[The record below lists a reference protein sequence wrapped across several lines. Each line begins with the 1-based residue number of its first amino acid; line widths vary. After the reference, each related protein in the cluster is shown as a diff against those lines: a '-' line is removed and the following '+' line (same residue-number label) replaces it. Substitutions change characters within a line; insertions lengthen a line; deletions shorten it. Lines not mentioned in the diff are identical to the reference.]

1 MKNVWE
7 TCKFSDEIINGDLGI
22 AKFAVEL
29 HSILDGTA
37 DKNYLNPE
45 IFLDNTYVTDAIEVV
60 LINSLLRL
68 SKNQGN
74 ASDLLDV
81 GFGGGKTH
89 SLVLL
94 YHIFKNKELGTKFIN
109 KMDIPKKYGIK
120 EIPDVNVVAIDCRQM
135 KKKTL
140 WGEIANR
147 LGKYEEFK
155 KLDEDRKPPEDIS
168 MIKSFFD
175 KPTLLLLDEIPHYL
189 VKTKSISMEFFNT
202 TLLFLNE
209 LVSAINNVKYSKLI
223 LTSTADQKLLEDTA
237 DKVKKIAT
245 LDATGITDSLKGAVS
260 RGTDPLVP
268 VKEKDSYGVICK
280 RLVKEID
287 EKERDKIVDAYFDY
301 YIEKGLITEQNYK
314 QKMKKAYPFHPFFIE
329 TLYKR
334 VGTIQDFNKTRG
346 MFRLLGLVLH
356 YIYKNKIPCTLVG
369 PGDLQL
375 HEQPIMDDLTS
386 KVNRPFQE
394 VIQSDCIDKSQ
405 ELDKGK
411 NEKIVQ
417 RIARTIYLYS
427 LIGAAKIN
435 GIHLPELQLA
445 VGRPGLDTGL
455 IEKAL
460 YEEVENEFWFIKNLH
475 GEFYFDQ
482 EPNINR
488 IIAQYKKEVSSK
500 ELRDTIY
507 ETIKSLTPERTGV
520 KPVIWSENELAENDT
535 LRIFVRDY
543 EDAIDDDTAINEM
556 HRILTQKPGG
566 EIREK
571 QNTIVMLYP
580 DKNGIDALKDKAR
593 GVSGIKRA
601 EKDERIK
608 LNKESEIK
616 LKSRL
621 STAKGDLETVCIQVY
636 SKVIYPKGAEPRLDQ
651 ISTIETHQNNLT
663 AMIIELLINKGKL
676 LPPEKELSHEIIQV
690 EKVTSITKILEN
702 FKIDK
707 SKHFIL
713 ENQQIF
719 DAAGDGIKAGAFG
732 YSEEAPEQQ
741 DGKYVGKIEEIV
753 FPSWSGFLIP
763 KELVVGAKL
772 KPEPK
777 VEPLIPGNFRYKIHA
792 SDVEKILEV
801 LSQLSIL
808 SIDAQLQKNLQATLE
823 FKDTSISITSKL
835 DNTDEMKSL
844 LNTLKSRGYSG
855 EGLLTISSD
864 TDVSKDLKKWGD
876 DFEQE

>member
-7 TCKFSDEIINGDLGI
+7 TCKFSDEIINGQLEI

-37 DKNYLNPE
+37 DKSYLNPE
-45 IFLDNTYVTDAIEVV
+45 IFLDNTYVTDAIEIV
-60 LINSLLRL
+60 LTNSLLRL
-68 SKNQGN
+68 SKNQGK

-81 GFGGGKTH
+81 SFGGGKTH

-109 KMDIPKKYGIK
+109 KIGISKKYGIE
-120 EIPDVNVVAIDCRQM
+120 EIPDVNVIAIDCRQM
-135 KKKTL
+135 KKNTL
-140 WGEIANR
+140 WGEIADR

-155 KLDEDRKPPEDIS
+155 KLDQDRKPVEDIS
-168 MIKSFFD
+168 KIKSFFD
-175 KPTLLLLDEIPHYL
+175 KPTLLMLDEIPQYL
-189 VKTKSISMEFFNT
+189 VKAKAIDSTFFDT
-202 TLLFLNE
+202 TLIFLNE
-209 LVSAINNVKYSKLI
+209 LVSAVNSVDKSRLI
-223 LTSTADQKLLEDTA
+223 LTTTADQKLLQDTA
-237 DKVKKIAT
+237 DKVKGIAS
-245 LDATGITDSLKGAVS
+245 LDAFDTTASLKGAVS
-260 RGTDPLVP
+260 RGADPLVP
-268 VKEKDSYGVICK
+268 VKEKDAYGVICK

-301 YIEKGLITEQNYK
+301 YTEKGLITEQNYK

-356 YIYKNKIPCTLVG
+356 YINKNKTPCTLVS

-386 KVNRPFQE
+386 KVNLPYQE

-411 NEKIVQ
+411 NEKVVQ
-417 RIARTIYLYS
+417 RIARTVYLYS
-427 LIGAAKIN
+427 LIGATKIN

-488 IIAQYKKEVSSK
+488 IIDQYKKEVSSK
-500 ELRDTIY
+500 ELRDTIHD
-507 ETIKSLTPERTGV
+507 TIESLTPSRTGV
-520 KPVIWSENELAENDT
+520 KPVIWSENELEENDN
-535 LRIFVRDY
+535 LRIFVTDY
-543 EDAIDDDTAINEM
+543 ENAIDDKAATNEM

-593 GVSGIKRA
+593 AVSGIKRA

-608 LNKESEIK
+608 LNKENETK

-621 STAKGDLETVCIQVY
+621 TTASGDLKTICIQVY
-636 SKVIYPKGAEPRLDQ
+636 SKVAYPKGAEPRLDQ
-651 ISTIETHQNNLT
+651 ISAIETKQNNLT
-663 AMIIELLINKGKL
+663 AMIIELLNNKGKL
-676 LPPEKELSHEIIQV
+676 LAPEKDLSHEIIQV

-719 DAAGDGIKAGAFG
+719 NAAGDGVKVGAFG

-741 DGKYVGKIEEIV
+741 DGKYVGKIEETV
-753 FPSWSGFLIP
+753 FPSWGGFLIP

-777 VEPLIPGNFRYKIHA
+777 VEPLIPGNFNYKIRA

-808 SIDAQLQKNLQATLE
+808 SLEAKLEKNFHATLE

-864 TDVSKDLKKWGD
+864 ADVSKDLKKWGA

>member
-1 MKNVWE
+1 LKNVWE
-7 TCKFSDEIINGDLGI
+7 TCKFSDEIINGQLEI

-37 DKNYLNPE
+37 DKSYLNPE
-45 IFLDNTYVTDAIEVV
+45 IFLDNTYVTDAIEIV
-60 LINSLLRL
+60 LTNSLLRL
-68 SKNQGN
+68 SKNQGK

-81 GFGGGKTH
+81 SFGGGKTH

-109 KMDIPKKYGIK
+109 KIGISKKYGIE
-120 EIPDVNVVAIDCRQM
+120 EIPDVNVIAIDCRQM

-140 WGEIANR
+140 WGEIADR

-155 KLDEDRKPPEDIS
+155 KLDQDRKPVEDIS
-168 MIKSFFD
+168 KIKSFFD
-175 KPTLLLLDEIPHYL
+175 KPTLLMLDEIPQYL
-189 VKTKSISMEFFNT
+189 VKTKAIDSTFFDT
-202 TLLFLNE
+202 TLIFLNE
-209 LVSAINNVKYSKLI
+209 LVSAVNSVDKSRLI
-223 LTSTADQKLLEDTA
+223 LTTTADQKLLQDTA
-237 DKVKKIAT
+237 DKVKGLAS
-245 LDATGITDSLKGAVS
+245 LDAFDTTASLKGAVS
-260 RGTDPLVP
+260 RGADPLVP
-268 VKEKDSYGVICK
+268 VKEKDAYGVICK

-301 YIEKGLITEQNYK
+301 YTEKGLITEQNYK

-356 YIYKNKIPCTLVG
+356 YINKNKIPCTLVG

-411 NEKIVQ
+411 NEKVVQ

-427 LIGAAKIN
+427 LIGATKIN
-435 GIHLPELQLA
+435 GIHLHELQLA
-445 VGRPGLDTGL
+445 IGRPGLDTGL

-488 IIAQYKKEVSSK
+488 IIDQYKKEVSSK
-500 ELRDTIY
+500 ELRDTIHD
-507 ETIKSLTPERTGV
+507 TIESLTPSRTGV
-520 KPVIWSENELAENDT
+520 KPVIWSENELEENDN

-543 EDAIDDDTAINEM
+543 ENAIDDKAAINEM

-593 GVSGIKRA
+593 DVSGIKRA

-608 LNKESEIK
+608 LDK
-616 LKSRL
+616 
-621 STAKGDLETVCIQVY
+621 
-636 SKVIYPKGAEPRLDQ
+636 
-651 ISTIETHQNNLT
+651 NN
-663 AMIIELLINKGKL
+663 E
-676 LPPEKELSHEIIQV
+676 
-690 EKVTSITKILEN
+690 
-702 FKIDK
+702 
-707 SKHFIL
+707 
-713 ENQQIF
+713 
-719 DAAGDGIKAGAFG
+719 
-732 YSEEAPEQQ
+732 
-741 DGKYVGKIEEIV
+741 
-753 FPSWSGFLIP
+753 
-763 KELVVGAKL
+763 
-772 KPEPK
+772 
-777 VEPLIPGNFRYKIHA
+777 
-792 SDVEKILEV
+792 
-801 LSQLSIL
+801 
-808 SIDAQLQKNLQATLE
+808 
-823 FKDTSISITSKL
+823 
-835 DNTDEMKSL
+835 
-844 LNTLKSRGYSG
+844 
-855 EGLLTISSD
+855 
-864 TDVSKDLKKWGD
+864 
-876 DFEQE
+876 

>member
-109 KMDIPKKYGIK
+109 KMGVPKKYGIK

-189 VKTKSISMEFFNT
+189 VKTKSISMPFFNT

-356 YIYKNKIPCTLVG
+356 YINKNKIPCTLVG

-507 ETIKSLTPERTGV
+507 GTIKSLTPERTGV
-520 KPVIWSENELAENDT
+520 KPVIWSENELEENDN

-621 STAKGDLETVCIQVY
+621 AMACGELTSVCIQVY
-636 SKVIYPKGAEPRLDQ
+636 SKVTYPKGAEPRLDQ

-676 LPPEKELSHEIIQV
+676 LAPEKELSHEIIQV

-808 SIDAQLQKNLQATLE
+808 SLYAQLEKNFHATLE

>member
-7 TCKFSDEIINGDLGI
+7 TCKFSDEIINGQLEI

-37 DKNYLNPE
+37 DKSYLNPE
-45 IFLDNTYVTDAIEVV
+45 IFLDNTYVTDAIEIV
-60 LINSLLRL
+60 LTNSLLRL
-68 SKNQGN
+68 SKNQGK

-81 GFGGGKTH
+81 SFGGGKTH

-109 KMDIPKKYGIK
+109 KIGISKKYGIE
-120 EIPDVNVVAIDCRQM
+120 EIPDVNVIAIDCRQM

-140 WGEIANR
+140 WGEIADR

-155 KLDEDRKPPEDIS
+155 KLDQDRKPVEDIS
-168 MIKSFFD
+168 KIKSFFD
-175 KPTLLLLDEIPHYL
+175 KPTLLMLDEIPQYL
-189 VKTKSISMEFFNT
+189 VKTKAIDSTFFDT
-202 TLLFLNE
+202 TLIFLNE
-209 LVSAINNVKYSKLI
+209 LVSAVNSVDKSRLI
-223 LTSTADQKLLEDTA
+223 LTTTADQKLLQDTA
-237 DKVKKIAT
+237 DKVKGLANLHT
-245 LDATGITDSLKGAVS
+245 YGTTDSLKGAVS
-260 RGTDPLVP
+260 RGADPLVP
-268 VKEKDSYGVICK
+268 VKEKDAYGVIRK

-301 YIEKGLITEQNYK
+301 YTEKGLITEQNYK

-356 YIYKNKIPCTLVG
+356 YINKNKIPCTLVG

-411 NEKIVQ
+411 NEKVVQ

-460 YEEVENEFWFIKNLH
+460 YEEVENEFWFIKHLH

-488 IIAQYKKEVSSK
+488 IIDQYKKEVSSK
-500 ELRDTIY
+500 ELRDTIHD
-507 ETIKSLTPERTGV
+507 TIESLTPSRTGV
-520 KPVIWSENELAENDT
+520 KPVIWSGNELDEDDN
-535 LRIFVRDY
+535 LRIYVRDY
-543 EDAIDDDTAINEM
+543 ENAIDDKAAINEM
-556 HRILTQKPGG
+556 QSILTQKPGG

-593 GVSGIKRA
+593 DVSGIKRA

-608 LNKESEIK
+608 LDKNNNYDHVISLKAKIIQTRYIDKGETIGYGSTYKAKHRMLIATIPIGYADGFNRLFSNQIELYFKNKKVRIVGRVSMDLITVLLYGTVVLRARIESNTEELAAEIVAARNTYPH
-616 LKSRL
+616 S
-621 STAKGDLETVCIQVY
+621 QVY
-636 SKVIYPKGAEPRLDQ
+636 Q
-651 ISTIETHQNNLT
+651 
-663 AMIIELLINKGKL
+663 
-676 LPPEKELSHEIIQV
+676 
-690 EKVTSITKILEN
+690 
-702 FKIDK
+702 K
-707 SKHFIL
+707 SKIGRSTP
-713 ENQQIF
+713 IF
-719 DAAGDGIKAGAFG
+719 RASRFLKRAAT
-732 YSEEAPEQQ
+732 
-741 DGKYVGKIEEIV
+741 
-753 FPSWSGFLIP
+753 
-763 KELVVGAKL
+763 
-772 KPEPK
+772 
-777 VEPLIPGNFRYKIHA
+777 A
-792 SDVEKILEV
+792 ST
-801 LSQLSIL
+801 
-808 SIDAQLQKNLQATLE
+808 TLPQTII
-823 FKDTSISITSKL
+823 F
-835 DNTDEMKSL
+835 SL
-844 LNTLKSRGYSG
+844 ASMAYLHP
-855 EGLLTISSD
+855 
-864 TDVSKDLKKWGD
+864 
-876 DFEQE
+876 

>member
-7 TCKFSDEIINGDLGI
+7 TCKFSDEILSGQLEI

-37 DKNYLNPE
+37 DKSYLNPE
-45 IFLDNTYVTDAIEVV
+45 IFLDNTYVTDAIEIV
-60 LINSLLRL
+60 LTNSLLRL
-68 SKNQGN
+68 SKNQGK

-81 GFGGGKTH
+81 SFGGGKTH

-109 KMDIPKKYGIK
+109 KIGISKKYGIE
-120 EIPDVNVVAIDCRQM
+120 EIPDVNVIAIDCRQM
-135 KKKTL
+135 KKNTL
-140 WGEIANR
+140 WGEIADR

-155 KLDEDRKPPEDIS
+155 KLDQDRKPVEDIS
-168 MIKSFFD
+168 KIKSFFD
-175 KPTLLLLDEIPHYL
+175 KPTLLMLDEIPQYL
-189 VKTKSISMEFFNT
+189 VKTKAIDSTFFDT
-202 TLLFLNE
+202 TLIFLNE
-209 LVSAINNVKYSKLI
+209 LVSAVNSVDKSRLI
-223 LTSTADQKLLEDTA
+223 LTTTADQKLLQDTA
-237 DKVKKIAT
+237 DKVKGLAS
-245 LDATGITDSLKGAVS
+245 LDAFDTTASLKGAVS
-260 RGTDPLVP
+260 RGADPLVP
-268 VKEKDSYGVICK
+268 VKEKDAYGVICK

-301 YIEKGLITEQNYK
+301 YTEKGLITEQNYK

-356 YIYKNKIPCTLVG
+356 YINKNKIPCTLVG

-411 NEKIVQ
+411 NEKVVQ

-427 LIGAAKIN
+427 LIGVAKIN

-488 IIAQYKKEVSSK
+488 IIDQYKKEVSSK
-500 ELRDTIY
+500 ELRDTIHD
-507 ETIKSLTPERTGV
+507 TIESLTPSRTGV
-520 KPVIWSENELAENDT
+520 KPVIWSENELEENDN
-535 LRIFVRDY
+535 LRIFVSDY
-543 EDAIDDDTAINEM
+543 ENAMDDKAVINEM
-556 HRILTQKPGG
+556 QRILTQKPGG

-593 GVSGIKRA
+593 AVSGIKRA

-608 LNKESEIK
+608 LNKENETK

-621 STAKGDLETVCIQVY
+621 TTASGELKTVCIQVY
-636 SKVIYPKGAEPRLDQ
+636 SKVAYPKGAEPRLDQ
-651 ISTIETHQNNLT
+651 ISAIETKQNNLT
-663 AMIIELLINKGKL
+663 AMIIELLNNKGKL
-676 LPPEKELSHEIIQV
+676 LAPEKELNHEIIQV
-690 EKVTSITKILEN
+690 EKVTSITKIFEN

-713 ENQQIF
+713 EPQQIF
-719 DAAGDGIKAGAFG
+719 NAAGDGVKAGAFG

-741 DGKYVGKIEEIV
+741 DGKYVGKIGEIV
-753 FPSWSGFLIP
+753 FASWSGFLIP

-772 KPEPK
+772 KPEPE
-777 VEPLIPGNFRYKIHA
+777 VEPLIPSNFRYKIRA

-808 SIDAQLQKNLQATLE
+808 SLDAQLQKNFHATLE

-864 TDVSKDLKKWGD
+864 TDHSKDLKKWGD

>member
-45 IFLDNTYVTDAIEVV
+45 IFLDNTYVTDAIELV
-60 LINSLLRL
+60 LTNSLLRL

-147 LGKYEEFK
+147 LGKYEKFK

-189 VKTKSISMEFFNT
+189 VKTKSISMPFFNT

-356 YIYKNKIPCTLVG
+356 YINKNKIPCTLVG

-411 NEKIVQ
+411 MKK
-417 RIARTIYLYS
+417 LY
-427 LIGAAKIN
+427 
-435 GIHLPELQLA
+435 
-445 VGRPGLDTGL
+445 
-455 IEKAL
+455 
-460 YEEVENEFWFIKNLH
+460 
-475 GEFYFDQ
+475 
-482 EPNINR
+482 
-488 IIAQYKKEVSSK
+488 K
-500 ELRDTIY
+500 ELLEQFIY
-507 ETIKSLTPERTGV
+507 TR
-520 KPVIWSENELAENDT
+520 
-535 LRIFVRDY
+535 
-543 EDAIDDDTAINEM
+543 
-556 HRILTQKPGG
+556 
-566 EIREK
+566 
-571 QNTIVMLYP
+571 
-580 DKNGIDALKDKAR
+580 
-593 GVSGIKRA
+593 
-601 EKDERIK
+601 
-608 LNKESEIK
+608 
-616 LKSRL
+616 
-621 STAKGDLETVCIQVY
+621 
-636 SKVIYPKGAEPRLDQ
+636 
-651 ISTIETHQNNLT
+651 
-663 AMIIELLINKGKL
+663 
-676 LPPEKELSHEIIQV
+676 
-690 EKVTSITKILEN
+690 
-702 FKIDK
+702 
-707 SKHFIL
+707 
-713 ENQQIF
+713 
-719 DAAGDGIKAGAFG
+719 
-732 YSEEAPEQQ
+732 
-741 DGKYVGKIEEIV
+741 
-753 FPSWSGFLIP
+753 
-763 KELVVGAKL
+763 
-772 KPEPK
+772 
-777 VEPLIPGNFRYKIHA
+777 
-792 SDVEKILEV
+792 
-801 LSQLSIL
+801 
-808 SIDAQLQKNLQATLE
+808 
-823 FKDTSISITSKL
+823 
-835 DNTDEMKSL
+835 
-844 LNTLKSRGYSG
+844 
-855 EGLLTISSD
+855 
-864 TDVSKDLKKWGD
+864 
-876 DFEQE
+876 